1 MKLYIKS
8 SIVIL
13 FTIIASSSFSQ
24 KKITET
30 TLKVDGVCFMCKNRI
45 ETALDTAGVKY
56 AEWDIDTQ
64 ILKIAFRNDKYT
76 ENDISQILAN
86 VGHDTEKIKATD
98 EAYESVHLCCR
109 YRDEAVLDEHGHKK
123 HN

>member
-1 MKLYIKS
+1 MKKVIKLTFVAIAV
-8 SIVIL
+8 IV
-13 FTIIASSSFSQ
+13 ASNSYSQ

-45 ETALDTAGVKY
+45 ETALDTVGVKF

-64 ILKIAFRNDKYT
+64 ILKIAFRNDKYS
-76 ENDISQILAN
+76 EGDISQILAN
-86 VGHDTEKIKATD
+86 VGHDTEKIKATT
-98 EAYESVHLCCR
+98 EAYESVNLCCR
-109 YRDEAVLDEHGHKK
+109 YRDESVLEDHGHKK